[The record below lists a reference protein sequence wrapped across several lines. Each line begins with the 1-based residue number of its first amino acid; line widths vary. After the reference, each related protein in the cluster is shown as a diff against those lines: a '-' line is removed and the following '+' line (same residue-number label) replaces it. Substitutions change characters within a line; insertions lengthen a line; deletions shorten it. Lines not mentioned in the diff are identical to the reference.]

1 MKKLQ
6 LQDLI
11 KEAIQE
17 ILGEDLE
24 QDAKS
29 KELVAIDAKIKALQ
43 SKKKNVA
50 TGTDNMDEAR
60 GPIRFKLAD
69 DYESKVAELPYNNSE
84 KRMKW
89 VNGIVDYVEENGA
102 KDITTIARE
111 KFNVPQPRIADYARD
126 MIRLGIL
133 VPETEGTVPQ
143 FMRPEDEDGE
153 EEPGGVEDM
162 FVGNKEN
169 PLSMYFDDEA
179 PSPEEEPEI
188 PTPAQ
193 SSNANASS
201 MSDEERKAWMRYQ
214 DLETR
219 LRGVASN
226 LNKGSRSNKK
236 PSGDDIQGGGSL
248 YNMSS
253 LEDLKK
259 RIKDEMAAIASKFP
273 SVVKGDKDSKNEAS
287 KAEPLDEW
295 TINRMQYYAGIKK

>member
-17 ILGEDLE
+17 ILGEDLK
-24 QDAKS
+24 QDARQK
-29 KELVAIDAKIKALQ
+29 KLVAIDAEIKALQ
-43 SKKKNVA
+43 KDKVNVT
-50 TGTDNMDEAR
+50 TGTDSIGEAR

-133 VPETEGTVPQ
+133 VPENEGTVPQ

-188 PTPAQ
+188 PAPAQ
-193 SSNANASS
+193 SSNVNTPN
-201 MSDEERKAWMRYQ
+201 MSDEEFKAWMRYQ
-214 DLETR
+214 ELER
-219 LRGVASN
+219 RVAGAKSN
-226 LNKGSRSNKK
+226 ILKAKKSTSTPGDIRDK
-236 PSGDDIQGGGSL
+236 PSNEVENL
-248 YNMSS
+248 RK
-253 LEDLKK
+253 LKK
-259 RIKDEMAAIASKFP
+259 KMEDEMATIASKFP
-273 SVVKGDKDSKNEAS
+273 SVVKNNKDSKNEAS